1 MPFINHIGFNEDML
15 GKLMIPD
22 NTKFNSSL
30 NEIDIAMKSILLSQA
45 RITDPRN
52 TLREWEEDED
62 NPAVGDWLWDES
74 RVFQVDELEI
84 EEIFNTYLLRKNV
97 NKSKSVDISYPLLAY
112 HQEDIETAFWG
123 TGNRYK
129 QWYFDLPADEDA
141 WEVGDEVYIT
151 QRTKYF
157 GKRATI
163 VKYDKYAEAC
173 ILAIGGET
181 LKNDKKE
188 PILFPILELKATG
201 DKLPNKY
208 KAKSITGKYG
218 VTVLFDNK
226 DEAQYFRDH
235 FILRC
240 CDANIWFRF
249 YSPTIKNNENQ
260 IFTVFGIPNI
270 NKYPVSKEKIH
281 GKGFI
286 YGVTFVV
293 DIWTM
298 LADKPLPQGIIE
310 QIRMNLHVEGDGR
323 VNRIVITPD

>member
-1 MPFINHIGFNEDML
+1 MPFINHVGFKEEML

-30 NEIDIAMKSILLSQA
+30 NEIDIAMRSILLSQA
-45 RITDPRN
+45 RIADPRN
-52 TLREWEEDED
+52 SLRELDENEVYPDVD
-62 NPAVGDWLWDES
+62 NWLWDET
-74 RVFQVDELEI
+74 RVFQTDELEI
-84 EEIFNTYLLRKNV
+84 EEIFNTYLLRKNL
-97 NKSKSVDISYPLLAY
+97 NNQKGVDVTYPLLAY
-112 HQEDIETAFWG
+112 HQDDIETAFWG

-157 GKRATI
+157 GKQATI
-163 VKYDKYAEAC
+163 VKYDKTEEAC
-173 ILAIGGET
+173 ILSIGGET
-181 LKNDKKE
+181 VKDKDNN
-188 PILFPILELKATG
+188 PIWFPISDLKATG

-208 KAKSITGKYG
+208 KAKSITGTYS
-218 VTVLFDNK
+218 VAVLFDNR

-249 YSPTIKNNENQ
+249 YSPTIKNTENQ

-270 NKYPVSKEKIH
+270 DKYPTSKDKLH

-286 YGVTFVV
+286 YGVAFTVNV
-293 DIWTM
+293 WTM
-298 LADKPLPQGIIE
+298 LADRPLPQGIIE

-323 VNRIVITPD
+323 TNRIVITPD

>member
-1 MPFINHIGFNEDML
+1 MPFINHVGFNEDML

-45 RITDPRN
+45 RIADPRN
-52 TLREWEEDED
+52 TLREWEKDEG
-62 NPAVGDWLWDES
+62 NPKVNDWLWDES
-74 RVFQVDELEI
+74 RVFQVDDLDT

-97 NKSKSVDISYPLLAY
+97 NNKKGVDITYPLLGY
-112 HQEDIETAFWG
+112 HQDSLETAFWG
-123 TGNRYK
+123 TGNRYH

-141 WEVGDEVYIT
+141 WEIGDEVYII
-151 QRTKYF
+151 RRDKYF
-157 GKRATI
+157 GKEATI
-163 VKYDKYAEAC
+163 VSFDSSSNSC
-173 ILAIGGET
+173 ILSINGVIIVDEKKNPISFST
-181 LKNDKKE
+181 DDLK
-188 PILFPILELKATG
+188 PTG

-208 KAKSITGKYG
+208 KAKSITGKYS
-218 VTVLFDNK
+218 VFVLFDNR

-260 IFTVFGIPNI
+260 IFTVFGLPNI
-270 NKYPVSKEKIH
+270 ERYPTSKDKLH
-281 GKGFI
+281 GKGYI
-286 YGVTFVV
+286 YGVAFKI
-293 DIWTM
+293 DIWSM

-310 QIRMNLHVEGDGR
+310 QIRMNIHVEGDGR
-323 VNRIVITPD
+323 NNRIVITPE

>member
-1 MPFINHIGFNEDML
+1 
-15 GKLMIPD
+15 MIPN

-45 RITDPRN
+45 RLADPRN
-52 TLREWEEDED
+52 KLRELDEQEIYPD
-62 NPAVGDWLWDES
+62 INDWLWDES
-74 RVFQVDELEI
+74 RVFQVDALET

-97 NKSKSVDISYPLLAY
+97 NNSKGVDITYPLMAY
-112 HQEDIETAFWG
+112 QQDNIETAFWG

-129 QWYFDLPADEDA
+129 QWYFDLPADENA

-157 GKRATI
+157 GKQAT
-163 VKYDKYAEAC
+163 VMKYDKSAEAC
-173 ILAIGGET
+173 ILAIAGET
-181 LKNDKKE
+181 IVDDKKD
-188 PILFPILELKATG
+188 PIWFSTSELKATG

-208 KAKSITGKYG
+208 KAKSITGNYK
-218 VTVLFDNK
+218 VAVLFDNR

-249 YSPTIKNNENQ
+249 YSPTIKNTENQ

-270 NKYPVSKEKIH
+270 DKYPVSKDKLH

-286 YGVTFVV
+286 YGIAFVV
-293 DIWTM
+293 NVWTM
-298 LADKPLPQGIIE
+298 LADRPLPQGIIE

-323 VNRIVITPD
+323 INRIVITPD

>member
-1 MPFINHIGFNEDML
+1 
-15 GKLMIPD
+15 MIPD

-45 RITDPRN
+45 RIADPRN
-52 TLREWEEDED
+52 ILRELDENEAYPD
-62 NPAVGDWLWDES
+62 YNEWLWDES
-74 RVFQVDELEI
+74 RVFQVDELDT
-84 EEIFNTYLLRKNV
+84 EEIFNTYLLRKNI
-97 NKSKSVDISYPLLAY
+97 NNSKGVDVSYPLLAY

-157 GKRATI
+157 GKQAT
-163 VKYDKYAEAC
+163 VVQYDKAGDCC
-173 ILAIGGET
+173 ILSVAGET
-181 LKNDKKE
+181 IKDDKKN
-188 PILFPILELKATG
+188 PLWFSTSDLKATG
-201 DKLPNKY
+201 DKLPNRY
-208 KAKSITGKYG
+208 KAKSITGTYKVG
-218 VTVLFDNK
+218 VLFDNR

-249 YSPTIKNNENQ
+249 YSPTIKNTENQ

-270 NKYPVSKEKIH
+270 DKYPVSKNKLH

-286 YGVTFVV
+286 YGVAFTVN
-293 DIWTM
+293 IWSM

-323 VNRIVITPD
+323 VNRIVITPE